1 MSDNKPLA
9 LVDTDVVSNMIKSTT
24 IGLEYLRLS
33 HGYRLGVAFVTAAEL
48 RFGAAKRRLDARRN
62 LYLEDF
68 LAGCPIMPFAKEMDR
83 FYARVMLERERM
95 GRRLE
100 NADGWIATTAIYY
113 DVPLITHDR
122 DFVGARGLRII
133 TASEEVRAAQLR
145 LPPVVGQYPLSLD
158 NSCRCGM

>member
-1 MSDNKPLA
+1 MGDEKPLA

-33 HGYRLGVAFVTAAEL
+33 QGYQLGVAFVTAAEL
-48 RFGAAKRRLDARRN
+48 RFGAAKRRLGARRN

-68 LAGCPIMPFAKEMDR
+68 LAGCPFMPFVKEMDR
-83 FYARVMLERERM
+83 VYARVMLERERM

-100 NADGWIATTAIYY
+100 KADGWIATTAIYY

-122 DFVGARGLRII
+122 DFVGTSGLRII
-133 TASEEVRAAQLR
+133 SASEEVRAAQLR
-145 LPPVVGQYPLSLD
+145 LPPIISSRPLNLD
-158 NSCRCGM
+158 NSCRCSM